1 MRAVTAGSAGLDLI
15 MQEDTDFQ
23 LPGEVCAIPT
33 QVTGPLPA
41 GFVGLVLPRSHAGK
55 QGFFVIPGVIDADYT
70 GIIKVQV
77 WTHLLQSLP
86 RGRSIAQLILV
97 PYQVPAAED
106 RTRGGGGFGSML
118 SHSPS
123 HSASSPLVALTMSV
137 HPSKPQLTLLLNDVP
152 FTGLV
157 DTGADVTVIRDLE
170 WPVSWPT
177 VPSKELWGIGGSKP
191 GRQSL
196 SWVTVSK
203 PGGRALAT
211 IRPFV
216 LPVHLNIWGRD
227 LLTKLD
233 TTLDINI

>member
-1 MRAVTAGSAGLDLI
+1 MKAATAGSAGLDLI
-15 MQEDTDFQ
+15 MQEDADFQ

-33 QVTGPLPA
+33 QVMGPLPA

-70 GIIKVQV
+70 GVIKVQL
-77 WTHLLQSLP
+77 WTHLPQSLP
-86 RGRSIAQLILV
+86 CGRSIAQLILV

-106 RTRGGGGFGSML
+106 RARGGGGFGSTL
-118 SHSPS
+118 AQSPS
-123 HSASSPLVALTMSV
+123 HSTSSPLVALTISV
-137 HPSKPQLTLLLNDVP
+137 RPSKPQLTLLLNNVP

-157 DTGADVTVIRDLE
+157 DTGADVTVIRDPE
-170 WPVSWPT
+170 WPVGWPT

-191 GRQSL
+191 GRQRL

-227 LLTKLD
+227 LLVKLD

>member
-1 MRAVTAGSAGLDLI
+1 MRVATTGSAGLDLI
-15 MQEDTDFQ
+15 MQEDADFR

-41 GFVGLVLPRSHAGK
+41 GFVGLVLPRSHTGK

-70 GIIKVQV
+70 GVIKVQV
-77 WTHLLQSLP
+77 WTHLPQSLP
-86 RGRSIAQLILV
+86 HGRSIAQLIIV
-97 PYQVPAAED
+97 PYQVPATEEWA
-106 RTRGGGGFGSML
+106 RGGNGFGSTLSQLL
-118 SHSPS
+118 SHNT
-123 HSASSPLVALTMSV
+123 SSPLVALTMSLC
-137 HPSKPQLTLLLNDVP
+137 PSKPQLTLLLNNVP

-157 DTGADVTVIRDLE
+157 DIGADVTVIRDQE

-196 SWVTVSK
+196 SWITISK
-203 PGGRALAT
+203 TGGRALAT

-227 LLTKLD
+227 LLVKLD

>member
-1 MRAVTAGSAGLDLI
+1 MRAATAGSAGLDLI
-15 MQEDTDFQ
+15 MQEDADFR

-41 GFVGLVLPRSHAGK
+41 GFVGLVVPRSHAGK

-70 GIIKVQV
+70 GVIKLQV
-77 WTHLLQSLP
+77 WTHLPQSLP
-86 RGRSIAQLILV
+86 CGRSIAQLILV
-97 PYQVPAAED
+97 PYQVPAAEEWAQ
-106 RTRGGGGFGSML
+106 GGNNFGSTL
-118 SHSPS
+118 SQLPS
-123 HSASSPLVALTMSV
+123 HNMSSPLVALTMSLRTA
-137 HPSKPQLTLLLNDVP
+137 KPQLTLLLNDVP

-157 DTGADVTVIRDLE
+157 DTGADVTVISDLE

-203 PGGRALAT
+203 TGGRALAT
-211 IRPFV
+211 IHPFV

-227 LLTKLD
+227 LLVKLD
-233 TTLDINI
+233 TTLNINI

>member
-1 MRAVTAGSAGLDLI
+1 MRAATAGSAGLDLI
-15 MQEDTDFQ
+15 MQEDTDFR

-70 GIIKVQV
+70 GIVKVQV
-77 WTHLLQSLP
+77 WTHLPQSLP

-106 RTRGGGGFGSML
+106 RTRGGGGFGSTL

-137 HPSKPQLTLLLNDVP
+137 RPSKPQLTLLLNDVP

-177 VPSKELWGIGGSKP
+177 
-191 GRQSL
+191 
-196 SWVTVSK
+196 
-203 PGGRALAT
+203 
-211 IRPFV
+211 
-216 LPVHLNIWGRD
+216 
-227 LLTKLD
+227 
-233 TTLDINI
+233 